1 MFLPNSIKKL
11 SLILFLIYAFYS
23 TFNTISSIHTNVIQK
38 DQEYQE
44 KILGLKDEKA
54 TLETKLNTINSNEFV
69 EKEARS
75 RLNMKKEG
83 EEVYLISS
91 NEVVKTEEVSYTETL
106 PQAPNQAS
114 NLDRWMELL
123 F

>member
-54 TLETKLNTINSNEFV
+54 TLETKLNTINSDEFV

-83 EEVYLISS
+83 EEVYLITS
-91 NEVVKTEEVSYTETL
+91 NEVVKTQEVSYTETL